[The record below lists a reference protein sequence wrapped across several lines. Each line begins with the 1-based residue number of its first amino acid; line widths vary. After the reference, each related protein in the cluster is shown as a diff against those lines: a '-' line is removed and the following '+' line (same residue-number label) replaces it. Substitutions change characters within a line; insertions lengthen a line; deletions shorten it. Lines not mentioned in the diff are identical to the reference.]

1 MCKKETL
8 FIFDDY
14 FFCGVCGIKRVLFK
28 VNLFTQN
35 VGLLKR
41 IHFFFSILFDKQR
54 RNLLQKILFT
64 QQEKVFANTD
74 FICDVLLYKKRVF
87 LGRDV
92 ISRFHCTTQNSPSSS
107 AGKTRKLAKAS
118 SLLRRTSC
126 I

>member
-1 MCKKETL
+1 MIT
-8 FIFDDY
+8 
-14 FFCGVCGIKRVLFK
+14 FFAESAGSKRVLFK

-74 FICDVLLYKKRVF
+74 FICDVLLYKKRV
-87 LGRDV
+87 GVSWPWRY
-92 ISRFHCTTQNSPSSS
+92 I
-107 AGKTRKLAKAS
+107 
-118 SLLRRTSC
+118 
-126 I
+126 